1 MHNKDKLIKIL
12 TVSAFALILSA
23 CQGELQGHDLSF
35 SRAQL
40 QTYDN
45 TGQKTEQVNF
55 KHVKVKDDPKIDS
68 AIDLKYGENKIIYS
82 KSSLIIT
89 EKPLINY
96 YDKYIKVIKQ
106 QGFNLNT
113 VPDNKLPI
121 QAQIYKEFK
130 DKFTKHSNVLLIKSP
145 QGQLIGVFI
154 GQNISFKQPN
164 DENDTSN
171 LITTI
176 NNSKLFAYNV
186 SYAVYPSST
195 IQAMYTNKT
204 ATDEK
209 HQKSVNA
216 KQIISSSNDGSN
228 KKSKK

>member
-12 TVSAFALILSA
+12 AVSAFALVLSA
-23 CQGELQGHDLSF
+23 CQGELQGHALSF

-55 KHVKVKDDPKIDS
+55 KHVKIEDDPKIDS

-96 YDKYIKVIKQ
+96 YDQYIKVIKQ

-113 VPDNKLPI
+113 VPNNKLPI
-121 QAQIYKEFK
+121 QARIYKEFK

-154 GQNISFKQPN
+154 GQNISFKQLN
-164 DENDTSN
+164 DDNDTSN

-176 NNSKLFAYNV
+176 NGDKLFAYNV
-186 SYAVYPSST
+186 SYAVYPATT

-204 ATDEK
+204 ASNEK
-209 HQKSVNA
+209 QQKTVNA
-216 KQIISSSNDGSN
+216 KQIVPASDSSN
-228 KKSKK
+228 KKSTK

>member
-1 MHNKDKLIKIL
+1 MYNKDKLIKIL
-12 TVSAFALILSA
+12 TVSAFAMILSA
-23 CQGELQGHDLSF
+23 CQGELQGHALSF

-55 KHVKVKDDPKIDS
+55 KHVKVEDDPKIDS

-96 YDKYIKVIKQ
+96 YDEYIKVIKQ

-113 VPDNKLPI
+113 VPNNKLPI

-130 DKFTKHSNVLLIKSP
+130 DEFTKHSNVLLIKSP

-154 GQNISFKQPN
+154 GQNISFKQLN

-176 NNSKLFAYNV
+176 NGNKLFAYNV
-186 SYAVYPSST
+186 SYAVYPATT
-195 IQAMYTNKT
+195 IQAMYTNKN
-204 ATDEK
+204 ASNEK
-209 HQKSVNA
+209 QQKTVNA
-216 KQIISSSNDGSN
+216 KQIVPSDDSSN

>member
-1 MHNKDKLIKIL
+1 MYNKIIKIL
-12 TVSAFALILSA
+12 NVSTFALLLSA
-23 CQGELQGHDLSF
+23 CQGELQGYDLKF
-35 SRAQL
+35 NRAQL
-40 QTYDN
+40 QTYDS
-45 TGQKTEQVNF
+45 TGQKSEQVNF
-55 KHVKVKDDPKIDS
+55 KHVKVEDDPKLDS

-96 YDKYIKVIKQ
+96 YDQYLKQIKE

-121 QAQIYKEFK
+121 QAQIYKAFTN
-130 DKFTKHSNVLLIKSP
+130 KFTKHANVLLIKSP

-154 GQNISFKQPN
+154 GQNISFKQLN
-164 DENDTSN
+164 DTNDTSN

-176 NNSKLFAYNV
+176 NGNKLFAYNV

-195 IQAMYTNKT
+195 VKAMYTNREASNEKQQKT
-204 ATDEK
+204 
-209 HQKSVNA
+209 VNA
-216 KQIISSSNDGSN
+216 KQITPSPDDNN
-228 KKSKK
+228 EKSKK

>member
-12 TVSAFALILSA
+12 TISVFALILSA
-23 CQGELQGHDLSF
+23 CQGELQGHALSF

-55 KHVKVKDDPKIDS
+55 KHVKIKDDPKIDS

-82 KSSLIIT
+82 ESSLIIT

-154 GQNISFKQPN
+154 GQNISFKQLN

-176 NNSKLFAYNV
+176 NGNKLFAYNV

-204 ATDEK
+204 ATDKK

-216 KQIISSSNDGSN
+216 KQIISSSNNDSN